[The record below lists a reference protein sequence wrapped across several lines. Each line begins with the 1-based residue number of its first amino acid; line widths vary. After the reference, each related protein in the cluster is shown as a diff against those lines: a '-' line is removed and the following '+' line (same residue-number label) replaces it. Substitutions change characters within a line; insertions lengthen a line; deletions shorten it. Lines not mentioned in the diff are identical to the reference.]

1 MSEPRFVHLRVH
13 SDYSMIDGLAK
24 TAPLVK
30 KAAALGMPAL
40 AITDF
45 TNLCGLVK
53 FYGAG
58 HGAGIKPIVG
68 ADFNVQCDLLGD
80 ELTHLTVL
88 AANNT
93 GYQNLTL
100 LISKAYQRGYGAAGP
115 IIDRDWLIELNEGLI
130 LLSGGRM
137 GDVGR
142 SLLRGNSALVDE
154 CVAFYEEHFPDR
166 YFLELIRTGRPDEES
181 YLHAAVELA
190 EARGL
195 PVVATNDV
203 RFIDSS
209 DFDAHE
215 IRVAIHDGFTL
226 DDPKRP
232 RNYSPQQY
240 MRSEEEMC
248 ELFADI
254 PEALANT
261 VEIAKRCNVTVRLGE
276 YFLPQFPTGD
286 MSLSLIH
293 ILRSY
298 YLDRGYARFNIDS
311 TQVSLTPDKKGIYVT
326 VNITEGDQYKLSGVE
341 VSGNL
346 AGHSAEIEQL
356 TKIEPGELYNG
367 TKVTKMEDDIKKL
380 LGRYG
385 YAYPR
390 VQSMPE
396 INDADKTVKLR
407 VNVDAGNR
415 FYVRKIRFEGND
427 TSKDAVLRREM
438 RQMEGAWLGS
448 DLVDQGKERLNRLGF
463 FETVDTDTQRVP
475 GSPDQVD
482 VVYKVKERNT
492 GSFNFGIGY
501 GTESGVSFQAGVQQD
516 NWLGTGYAVGINGT
530 KNDYQTYAELSV
542 TNPYFTVDGVSLGGR
557 LFYNDFQADDAD
569 LSDYTN
575 KSYGTD
581 VTLGFP
587 INEYNSL
594 RAGLGYVHNSLSNM
608 QPQVAMW
615 RYLYSMGEH
624 PSTSD
629 QDNSFKTDDFTFNYG
644 WTYNKLDR
652 GYFPTDGSRVNL
664 TGKVTI
670 PGSDNEYYKVTL
682 DTATYVPIDDD
693 HKWVVLGRTRWG
705 YGDGLGGK
713 EMPFYENFYAG
724 GSSTVRGFQSNT
736 IGPKAVYFPHQ
747 ASNYDPDY
755 DYECATQ
762 DGAKDLCKSDDAVG
776 GNAMA
781 VASLEFITPTP
792 FISDK
797 YANSVR
803 TSFFWDMGT
812 VWDTNWDSSQYSG
825 YPDYSDP
832 SNIRMSAGIALQW
845 MSPLGP
851 LVFSYAQ
858 PFKKYDGDKAEQFQF
873 NIGKTW

>member
-1 MSEPRFVHLRVH
+1 MAMKKLLIASLLFSSATVYGAEGFVVKDIHFEGLQRVAV
-13 SDYSMIDGLAK
+13 G
-24 TAPLVK
+24 
-30 KAAALGMPAL
+30 AALLSMPVRTGDTVNDEDISNTIRAL
-40 AITDF
+40 FATGNFEDVRVLRDGNTLLVQVKERPAIASITFSGNKSVKDDMLKQNLEASGVRVGESLDRTTLSDIEKGLEDF
-45 TNLCGLVK
+45 YYSVGKYSASVKAVVTPLPRNRVDLKLVFQEGVSAK
-53 FYGAG
+53 
-58 HGAGIKPIVG
+58 IQQINIVG
-68 ADFNVQCDLLGD
+68 NHAFST
-80 ELTHLTVL
+80 EE
-88 AANNT
+88 
-93 GYQNLTL
+93 
-100 LISKAYQRGYGAAGP
+100 LISHFQLRDEVPWWNVVGDRKYQKQKLAG
-115 IIDRDWLIELNEGLI
+115 D
-130 LLSGGRM
+130 
-137 GDVGR
+137 
-142 SLLRGNSALVDE
+142 
-154 CVAFYEEHFPDR
+154 
-166 YFLELIRTGRPDEES
+166 LET
-181 YLHAAVELA
+181 
-190 EARGL
+190 
-195 PVVATNDV
+195 
-203 RFIDSS
+203 
-209 DFDAHE
+209 
-215 IRVAIHDGFTL
+215 
-226 DDPKRP
+226 
-232 RNYSPQQY
+232 
-240 MRSEEEMC
+240 
-248 ELFADI
+248 
-254 PEALANT
+254 
-261 VEIAKRCNVTVRLGE
+261 
-276 YFLPQFPTGD
+276 
-286 MSLSLIH
+286 
-293 ILRSY
+293 LRSY

-311 TQVSLTPDKKGIYVT
+311 TQVSLTPDKKGIYIT
-326 VNITEGDQYKLSGVE
+326 VNITEGDQYKLSGVQ

-346 AGHSAEIEQL
+346 AGHSAEIENL

-390 VQSMPE
+390 VQSQPE

-427 TSKDAVLRREM
+427 TSKDSVLRREM

-516 NWLGTGYAVGINGT
+516 NWLGTGYSVGINGT
-530 KNDYQTYAELSV
+530 KNDYQTYSELSV

-557 LFYNDFQADDAD
+557 IFYNDFEADDAD

-587 INEYNSL
+587 INEYNTL
-594 RAGLGYVHNSLSNM
+594 RAGLGYVHNKLSNM
-608 QPQVAMW
+608 QPQIAMD
-615 RYLYSMGEH
+615 RYLESMGD
-624 PSTSD
+624 PDASD
-629 QDNSFKTDDFTFNYG
+629 FAADDFTFNYG

-670 PGSDNEYYKVTL
+670 PGSDNEYYKVSL
-682 DTATYVPIDDD
+682 DTATYVPIDND

-736 IGPKAVYFPHQ
+736 IGPKAVYKNGAHT
-747 ASNYDPDY
+747 SGDDND
-755 DYECATQ
+755 DYEDCTQ
-762 DGAKDLCKSDDAVG
+762 ESGCKSDDAVG

-792 FISDK
+792 FISEK

-812 VWDTNWDSSQYSG
+812 VWDTNWDPSSAPSDV
-825 YPDYSDP
+825 PDYSDP
-832 SNIRMSAGIALQW
+832 GNIRMSAGIALQW

>member
-1 MSEPRFVHLRVH
+1 MAMKKLLIASLLFSSATVYGAEGFVVKDIHFEGLQRVAV
-13 SDYSMIDGLAK
+13 G
-24 TAPLVK
+24 
-30 KAAALGMPAL
+30 AALLSMPVRTGDTVNDEDISNTIRAL
-40 AITDF
+40 FATGNFKDVRVLRDGNTLLVQVKERPTIASITFSGNKSVKDDMLKQNLEASGVRVGESLDRTTLSDIEKGLEDF
-45 TNLCGLVK
+45 YYSVGKYSASVKAVVTPLPRNRVDLKLVFQEGVSAK
-53 FYGAG
+53 
-58 HGAGIKPIVG
+58 IQQINIVG
-68 ADFNVQCDLLGD
+68 NHAFST
-80 ELTHLTVL
+80 EE
-88 AANNT
+88 
-93 GYQNLTL
+93 
-100 LISKAYQRGYGAAGP
+100 LISHFQLRDEVPWWNVVGDRKYQKQKLAG
-115 IIDRDWLIELNEGLI
+115 D
-130 LLSGGRM
+130 
-137 GDVGR
+137 
-142 SLLRGNSALVDE
+142 
-154 CVAFYEEHFPDR
+154 
-166 YFLELIRTGRPDEES
+166 LET
-181 YLHAAVELA
+181 
-190 EARGL
+190 
-195 PVVATNDV
+195 
-203 RFIDSS
+203 
-209 DFDAHE
+209 
-215 IRVAIHDGFTL
+215 
-226 DDPKRP
+226 
-232 RNYSPQQY
+232 
-240 MRSEEEMC
+240 
-248 ELFADI
+248 
-254 PEALANT
+254 
-261 VEIAKRCNVTVRLGE
+261 
-276 YFLPQFPTGD
+276 
-286 MSLSLIH
+286 
-293 ILRSY
+293 LRSY

-311 TQVSLTPDKKGIYVT
+311 TQVSLTPDKKGIYIT
-326 VNITEGDQYKLSGVE
+326 VNITEGDQYKLSGVQ

-346 AGHSAEIEQL
+346 AGHSAEIESL

-390 VQSMPE
+390 VQSQPE

-427 TSKDAVLRREM
+427 TSKDSVLRREM

-448 DLVDQGKERLNRLGF
+448 DLVDQGKERLNRLGY

-475 GSPDQVD
+475 GRPDQVD

-516 NWLGTGYAVGINGT
+516 NWLGTGYSVGINGT
-530 KNDYQTYAELSV
+530 KNDYQTYSELSV

-557 LFYNDFQADDAD
+557 IFYNDFEADDAD

-587 INEYNSL
+587 INEYNTL
-594 RAGLGYVHNSLSNM
+594 RAGLGYVHNKLSNM
-608 QPQVAMW
+608 QPQIAMD
-615 RYLYSMGEH
+615 RYLESMGD
-624 PSTSD
+624 PDASD
-629 QDNSFKTDDFTFNYG
+629 FAADDFTFNYG

-670 PGSDNEYYKVTL
+670 PGSDNEYYKVSL
-682 DTATYVPIDDD
+682 DTATYVPIDND

-736 IGPKAVYFPHQ
+736 IGPKAVYKNGAHT
-747 ASNYDPDY
+747 SWDDND
-755 DYECATQ
+755 DYEDCTQ
-762 DGAKDLCKSDDAVG
+762 ESGCKSDDAVG

-792 FISDK
+792 FISEK

-812 VWDTNWDSSQYSG
+812 VWDTNWDPSSAPSDV
-825 YPDYSDP
+825 PDYSDP
-832 SNIRMSAGIALQW
+832 GNIRMSAGIALQW

>member
-1 MSEPRFVHLRVH
+1 MAMKKLLIASLLFSSATVYGAEGFVVKDIHFEGLQRVAV
-13 SDYSMIDGLAK
+13 G
-24 TAPLVK
+24 
-30 KAAALGMPAL
+30 AALLSMPVRTGDTVNDEDISNTIRAL
-40 AITDF
+40 FATGNFEDVRVLRDGNTLLVQVKERPTIASITFSGNKSVKDDMLKQNLEASGVRVGESLDRTTLSDIEKGLEDF
-45 TNLCGLVK
+45 YYSVGKYSASVKAVVTPLPRNRVDLKLVFQEGVSAK
-53 FYGAG
+53 
-58 HGAGIKPIVG
+58 IQQINIVG
-68 ADFNVQCDLLGD
+68 NHAFST
-80 ELTHLTVL
+80 EE
-88 AANNT
+88 
-93 GYQNLTL
+93 
-100 LISKAYQRGYGAAGP
+100 LISHFQLRDEVPWWNVVGDRKYQKQKLAG
-115 IIDRDWLIELNEGLI
+115 D
-130 LLSGGRM
+130 
-137 GDVGR
+137 
-142 SLLRGNSALVDE
+142 
-154 CVAFYEEHFPDR
+154 
-166 YFLELIRTGRPDEES
+166 LET
-181 YLHAAVELA
+181 
-190 EARGL
+190 
-195 PVVATNDV
+195 
-203 RFIDSS
+203 
-209 DFDAHE
+209 
-215 IRVAIHDGFTL
+215 
-226 DDPKRP
+226 
-232 RNYSPQQY
+232 
-240 MRSEEEMC
+240 
-248 ELFADI
+248 
-254 PEALANT
+254 
-261 VEIAKRCNVTVRLGE
+261 
-276 YFLPQFPTGD
+276 
-286 MSLSLIH
+286 
-293 ILRSY
+293 LRSY

-311 TQVSLTPDKKGIYVT
+311 TQVSLTPDKKGIYIT
-326 VNITEGDQYKLSGVE
+326 VNITEGDQYKLSGVQ

-346 AGHSAEIEQL
+346 AGHSAEIEKL

-390 VQSMPE
+390 VQSQPE

-427 TSKDAVLRREM
+427 TSKDSVLRREM

-516 NWLGTGYAVGINGT
+516 NWLGTGYSVGINGT
-530 KNDYQTYAELSV
+530 KNDYQTYSELSV

-557 LFYNDFQADDAD
+557 IFYNDFQADDAD

-587 INEYNSL
+587 INEYNTL
-594 RAGLGYVHNSLSNM
+594 RAGLGYVHNKLSNM
-608 QPQVAMW
+608 QPQIAMD
-615 RYLYSMGEH
+615 RYLESMGQ
-624 PSTSD
+624 SADTS
-629 QDNSFKTDDFTFNYG
+629 SFAADDFTFNYG

-670 PGSDNEYYKVTL
+670 PGSDNEYYKVSL
-682 DTATYVPIDDD
+682 DTATYVPIDND

-736 IGPKAVYFPHQ
+736 IGPKAVYKNGAHT
-747 ASNYDPDY
+747 SGDDND
-755 DYECATQ
+755 DYEDCTQ
-762 DGAKDLCKSDDAVG
+762 ESGCKSDDAVG

-812 VWDTNWDSSQYSG
+812 VWDKNWDPSSAPSDV
-825 YPDYSDP
+825 PDYSDP
-832 SNIRMSAGIALQW
+832 GNIRMSAGIALQW

>member
-1 MSEPRFVHLRVH
+1 MAMKKLLIASLLFSSATVYGAEGFVVKDIHFEGLQRVAV
-13 SDYSMIDGLAK
+13 G
-24 TAPLVK
+24 
-30 KAAALGMPAL
+30 AALLSMPVRTGDTVNDEDISNTIRAL
-40 AITDF
+40 FATGNFEDVRVLRDGNTLLVQVKERPTIASITFSGNKSVKDDMLKQNLEASGVRVGESLDRTTLSDIEKGLEDF
-45 TNLCGLVK
+45 YYSVGKYSASVKAVVTPLPRNRVDLKLVFQEGVSAK
-53 FYGAG
+53 
-58 HGAGIKPIVG
+58 IQQINIVG
-68 ADFNVQCDLLGD
+68 NHAFST
-80 ELTHLTVL
+80 EE
-88 AANNT
+88 
-93 GYQNLTL
+93 
-100 LISKAYQRGYGAAGP
+100 LISHFQLRDEVPWWNVVGDRKYQKQKLAG
-115 IIDRDWLIELNEGLI
+115 D
-130 LLSGGRM
+130 
-137 GDVGR
+137 
-142 SLLRGNSALVDE
+142 
-154 CVAFYEEHFPDR
+154 
-166 YFLELIRTGRPDEES
+166 LET
-181 YLHAAVELA
+181 
-190 EARGL
+190 
-195 PVVATNDV
+195 
-203 RFIDSS
+203 
-209 DFDAHE
+209 
-215 IRVAIHDGFTL
+215 
-226 DDPKRP
+226 
-232 RNYSPQQY
+232 
-240 MRSEEEMC
+240 
-248 ELFADI
+248 
-254 PEALANT
+254 
-261 VEIAKRCNVTVRLGE
+261 
-276 YFLPQFPTGD
+276 
-286 MSLSLIH
+286 
-293 ILRSY
+293 LRSY

-311 TQVSLTPDKKGIYVT
+311 TQVSLTPDKKGIYIT
-326 VNITEGDQYKLSGVE
+326 VNITEGDQYKLSGGQ

-346 AGHSAEIEQL
+346 AGHSAEIENL

-390 VQSMPE
+390 VQSQPE

-427 TSKDAVLRREM
+427 TSKDSVLRREM

-475 GSPDQVD
+475 GSLDQVD

-516 NWLGTGYAVGINGT
+516 NWLGTGYSVGINGT
-530 KNDYQTYAELSV
+530 KNDYQTYSELSV

-557 LFYNDFQADDAD
+557 IFYNDFEADDAD

-587 INEYNSL
+587 INEYNTL
-594 RAGLGYVHNSLSNM
+594 RAGLGYVHNKLSNM
-608 QPQVAMW
+608 QPQIAMD
-615 RYLYSMGEH
+615 RYLESMGD
-624 PSTSD
+624 PDASD
-629 QDNSFKTDDFTFNYG
+629 FAADDFTFNYG

-670 PGSDNEYYKVTL
+670 PGSDNEYYKVSL
-682 DTATYVPIDDD
+682 DTATYVPIDND

-736 IGPKAVYFPHQ
+736 IGPKAVYKNGAHT
-747 ASNYDPDY
+747 SWDDND
-755 DYECATQ
+755 DYEDCTQ
-762 DGAKDLCKSDDAVG
+762 ESGCKSDDAVG

-792 FISDK
+792 FISEK

-812 VWDTNWDSSQYSG
+812 VWDTNWDPSSAPSDV
-825 YPDYSDP
+825 PDYSDP
-832 SNIRMSAGIALQW
+832 GNIRMSAGIALQW

>member
-1 MSEPRFVHLRVH
+1 MAMKKLLIASLLFSSATVYGAEGFVVKDIHFEGLQRVAV
-13 SDYSMIDGLAK
+13 G
-24 TAPLVK
+24 
-30 KAAALGMPAL
+30 AALLSMPVRTGDTVNDEDISNTIRAL
-40 AITDF
+40 FATGNFEDVRVLRDGNTLLVQVKERPTIASITFSGNKSVKDDMLKQNLEASGVRVGESLDRTTLSDIEKGLEDF
-45 TNLCGLVK
+45 YYSVGKYSASVKAVVTPLPRNRVDLKLVFQEGVSAK
-53 FYGAG
+53 
-58 HGAGIKPIVG
+58 IQQINIVG
-68 ADFNVQCDLLGD
+68 NHAFST
-80 ELTHLTVL
+80 EE
-88 AANNT
+88 
-93 GYQNLTL
+93 
-100 LISKAYQRGYGAAGP
+100 LISHFQLRDEVPWWNVVGDRKYQKQKLAG
-115 IIDRDWLIELNEGLI
+115 D
-130 LLSGGRM
+130 
-137 GDVGR
+137 
-142 SLLRGNSALVDE
+142 
-154 CVAFYEEHFPDR
+154 
-166 YFLELIRTGRPDEES
+166 LET
-181 YLHAAVELA
+181 
-190 EARGL
+190 
-195 PVVATNDV
+195 
-203 RFIDSS
+203 
-209 DFDAHE
+209 
-215 IRVAIHDGFTL
+215 
-226 DDPKRP
+226 
-232 RNYSPQQY
+232 
-240 MRSEEEMC
+240 
-248 ELFADI
+248 
-254 PEALANT
+254 
-261 VEIAKRCNVTVRLGE
+261 
-276 YFLPQFPTGD
+276 
-286 MSLSLIH
+286 
-293 ILRSY
+293 LRSY

-311 TQVSLTPDKKGIYVT
+311 TQVSLTPDKKGIYIT
-326 VNITEGDQYKLSGVE
+326 VNITEGDQYKLSGVQ

-346 AGHSAEIEQL
+346 AGHSAEIEKL

-390 VQSMPE
+390 VQSQPE

-427 TSKDAVLRREM
+427 TSKDSVLRREM

-516 NWLGTGYAVGINGT
+516 NWLGTGYSVGINGT
-530 KNDYQTYAELSV
+530 KNDYQTYSELSV
-542 TNPYFTVDGVSLGGR
+542 TNPYFTVDGVSLDGR
-557 LFYNDFQADDAD
+557 IFYNDFQADDAD

-587 INEYNSL
+587 INEYNTL
-594 RAGLGYVHNSLSNM
+594 RAGLGYVHNKLSNM
-608 QPQVAMW
+608 QPQIAMD
-615 RYLYSMGEH
+615 RYLESMGQ
-624 PSTSD
+624 SADTS
-629 QDNSFKTDDFTFNYG
+629 SFAADDFTFNYG

-670 PGSDNEYYKVTL
+670 PGSDNEYYKVSL
-682 DTATYVPIDDD
+682 DTATYVPIDND

-736 IGPKAVYFPHQ
+736 IGPKAVYKNGAHT
-747 ASNYDPDY
+747 SGDDND
-755 DYECATQ
+755 DYEDCTQ
-762 DGAKDLCKSDDAVG
+762 ESGCKSDDAVG

-812 VWDTNWDSSQYSG
+812 VWDTNWDPSSAPSDV
-825 YPDYSDP
+825 PDYSDP
-832 SNIRMSAGIALQW
+832 GNIRMSAGIALQW

>member
-1 MSEPRFVHLRVH
+1 MAMKKLLIASLLFSSATVYGAEGFVVKDIHFEGLQRVAV
-13 SDYSMIDGLAK
+13 G
-24 TAPLVK
+24 
-30 KAAALGMPAL
+30 AALLSMPVRTGDTVNDEDISNTIRAL
-40 AITDF
+40 FATGNFEDVRVLRDGDTLLVQVKERPTIASITFSGNKSVKDDMLKQNLEASGVRVGESLDRTTLADIEKGLEDF
-45 TNLCGLVK
+45 YYSVGKYSASVKAVVTPLPRNRVDLKLVFQEGVSAK
-53 FYGAG
+53 
-58 HGAGIKPIVG
+58 IQQINIVG
-68 ADFNVQCDLLGD
+68 NHAFTTD
-80 ELTHLTVL
+80 ELISHFQLRDEVPWWNVVGDRKYQKQKL
-88 AANNT
+88 A
-93 GYQNLTL
+93 
-100 LISKAYQRGYGAAGP
+100 
-115 IIDRDWLIELNEGLI
+115 
-130 LLSGGRM
+130 
-137 GDVGR
+137 GD
-142 SLLRGNSALVDE
+142 
-154 CVAFYEEHFPDR
+154 
-166 YFLELIRTGRPDEES
+166 LET
-181 YLHAAVELA
+181 
-190 EARGL
+190 
-195 PVVATNDV
+195 
-203 RFIDSS
+203 
-209 DFDAHE
+209 
-215 IRVAIHDGFTL
+215 
-226 DDPKRP
+226 
-232 RNYSPQQY
+232 
-240 MRSEEEMC
+240 
-248 ELFADI
+248 
-254 PEALANT
+254 
-261 VEIAKRCNVTVRLGE
+261 
-276 YFLPQFPTGD
+276 
-286 MSLSLIH
+286 
-293 ILRSY
+293 LRSY

-311 TQVSLTPDKKGIYVT
+311 TQVSLTPDKKGIYIT
-326 VNITEGDQYKLSGVE
+326 VNITEGEQYKLSGVQ

-346 AGHSAEIEQL
+346 AGHSAEIETL

-390 VQSMPE
+390 VQSQPE

-427 TSKDAVLRREM
+427 TSKDSVLRREM

-448 DLVDQGKERLNRLGF
+448 DLVDQGKERLNRLGY

-492 GSFNFGIGY
+492 GSFNFGVGY

-516 NWLGTGYAVGINGT
+516 NWLGTGYSVGISGT
-530 KNDYQTYAELSV
+530 KNDYQTYTELSV

-557 LFYNDFQADDAD
+557 VFYNDFEADDAD

-587 INEYNSL
+587 INEYNTL
-594 RAGLGYVHNSLSNM
+594 RAGLGYVHNKLSNM
-608 QPQVAMW
+608 QPQIAME
-615 RYLYSMGEH
+615 RYLDSMGQY
-624 PSTSD
+624 D
-629 QDNSFKTDDFTFNYG
+629 ANSFTADDFTFNYG

-652 GYFPTDGSRVNL
+652 GYFPTEGTRVNL
-664 TGKVTI
+664 NGKVTV
-670 PGSDNEYYKVTL
+670 PGSDNEYYKATL

-693 HKWVVLGRTRWG
+693 HKWVVLGRTKLG
-705 YGDGLGGK
+705 YGDGIGSK

-736 IGPKAVYFPHQ
+736 IGPKAVYKNG
-747 ASNYDPDY
+747 AYSGDRYNNNNYE
-755 DYECATQ
+755 ECT
-762 DGAKDLCKSDDAVG
+762 GAALCKSDDAVG

-812 VWDTNWDSSQYSG
+812 VWDTNWQNTADTRAIG
-825 YPDYSDP
+825 VPDYSDP
-832 SNIRMSAGIALQW
+832 NNIRMSAGIALQW

>member
-1 MSEPRFVHLRVH
+1 MKDIHFEGLQRVAV
-13 SDYSMIDGLAK
+13 G
-24 TAPLVK
+24 
-30 KAAALGMPAL
+30 AALLSMPVRTGDTVNDEDISNTIRAL
-40 AITDF
+40 FATGNFEDVRVLRDGDTLLVQVKERPTIASITFSGNKSVKDDMLKQNLEASGVRVGESLDRTTIADIEKGLEDF
-45 TNLCGLVK
+45 YYSVGKYSASVKAVVTPLPRNRVDLKLV
-53 FYGAG
+53 FQEGVSAE
-58 HGAGIKPIVG
+58 IQQINIVG
-68 ADFNVQCDLLGD
+68 NHAFPTD
-80 ELTHLTVL
+80 ELISHFQLRDEVPWWNVVGDRKYQKQKL
-88 AANNT
+88 A
-93 GYQNLTL
+93 
-100 LISKAYQRGYGAAGP
+100 
-115 IIDRDWLIELNEGLI
+115 
-130 LLSGGRM
+130 
-137 GDVGR
+137 GD
-142 SLLRGNSALVDE
+142 
-154 CVAFYEEHFPDR
+154 
-166 YFLELIRTGRPDEES
+166 LET
-181 YLHAAVELA
+181 
-190 EARGL
+190 
-195 PVVATNDV
+195 
-203 RFIDSS
+203 
-209 DFDAHE
+209 
-215 IRVAIHDGFTL
+215 
-226 DDPKRP
+226 
-232 RNYSPQQY
+232 
-240 MRSEEEMC
+240 
-248 ELFADI
+248 
-254 PEALANT
+254 
-261 VEIAKRCNVTVRLGE
+261 
-276 YFLPQFPTGD
+276 
-286 MSLSLIH
+286 
-293 ILRSY
+293 LRSY

-608 QPQVAMW
+608 QPQVAMD
-615 RYLYSMGEH
+615 RYLESMGEYGK
-624 PSTSD
+624 D
-629 QDNSFKTDDFTFNYG
+629 SFSADDFTFNYG

-670 PGSDNEYYKVTL
+670 PGSDNEYYKVSL

-705 YGDGLGGK
+705 YGDGIGSK

-736 IGPKAVYFPHQ
+736 IGPKAVYGYGAH
-747 ASNYDPDY
+747 NNPDDNNS
-755 DYECATQ
+755 DYEACTDAN
-762 DGAKDLCKSDDAVG
+762 GCKSDDAVG

-812 VWDTNWDSSQYSG
+812 VWDTNWQDTESMRAAG
-825 YPDYSDP
+825 VPDYSDP
-832 SNIRMSAGIALQW
+832 GNIRMSAGIALQW

>member
-1 MSEPRFVHLRVH
+1 MAMKKLLIASLLFSSATVYGAEGVVVKDIHFEGLQRVAV
-13 SDYSMIDGLAK
+13 G
-24 TAPLVK
+24 
-30 KAAALGMPAL
+30 AALLSMPVRTGDTVNDEDISNTIRAL
-40 AITDF
+40 FATGNFEDVRVLRDGDTLLVQVKERPTIASITFSGNKSVKDDMLKQNLEASGVRVGESLDRTTLADIEKGLEDF
-45 TNLCGLVK
+45 YYSVGKYSASVKAVVTPLPRNRVDLKLVFQEGVSAK
-53 FYGAG
+53 
-58 HGAGIKPIVG
+58 IQQINIVG
-68 ADFNVQCDLLGD
+68 NHAFSTD
-80 ELTHLTVL
+80 ELISHFQLRDEVPWWNVVGDRKYQKQKL
-88 AANNT
+88 A
-93 GYQNLTL
+93 
-100 LISKAYQRGYGAAGP
+100 
-115 IIDRDWLIELNEGLI
+115 
-130 LLSGGRM
+130 
-137 GDVGR
+137 GD
-142 SLLRGNSALVDE
+142 
-154 CVAFYEEHFPDR
+154 
-166 YFLELIRTGRPDEES
+166 LET
-181 YLHAAVELA
+181 
-190 EARGL
+190 
-195 PVVATNDV
+195 
-203 RFIDSS
+203 
-209 DFDAHE
+209 
-215 IRVAIHDGFTL
+215 
-226 DDPKRP
+226 
-232 RNYSPQQY
+232 
-240 MRSEEEMC
+240 
-248 ELFADI
+248 
-254 PEALANT
+254 
-261 VEIAKRCNVTVRLGE
+261 
-276 YFLPQFPTGD
+276 
-286 MSLSLIH
+286 
-293 ILRSY
+293 LRSY

-311 TQVSLTPDKKGIYVT
+311 TQVSLTPDKKGIYIT

-346 AGHSAEIEQL
+346 AGHSAEIESL

-390 VQSMPE
+390 VQSQPE

-427 TSKDAVLRREM
+427 TSKDSVLRREM

-448 DLVDQGKERLNRLGF
+448 DLVDQGKERLNRLGY

-475 GSPDQVD
+475 GRPDQVD

-492 GSFNFGIGY
+492 GSFNFGVGY

-516 NWLGTGYAVGINGT
+516 NWLGTGYSVGINGT
-530 KNDYQTYAELSV
+530 KNDYQTYTELSV

-557 LFYNDFQADDAD
+557 VFYNDFEADDAD

-587 INEYNSL
+587 VNEYNTL
-594 RAGLGYVHNSLSNM
+594 RAGLGYVHNKLSNM
-608 QPQVAMW
+608 QPQVAMD
-615 RYLYSMGEH
+615 RYLESMGE
-624 PSTSD
+624 TNT
-629 QDNSFKTDDFTFNYG
+629 NSFAADDFTFNYG

-652 GYFPTDGSRVNL
+652 GYFPTDGTRVNL
-664 TGKVTI
+664 NGKVTI
-670 PGSDNEYYKVTL
+670 PGSDNEYYKL
-682 DTATYVPIDDD
+682 SMDTATYVPIDDD
-693 HKWVVLGRTRWG
+693 HKWVVLGRTKVG
-705 YGDGLGGK
+705 YGDGIGSK

-736 IGPKAVYFPHQ
+736 IGPKAVYKSG
-747 ASNYDPDY
+747 AYAGDPE
-755 DYECATQ
+755 DYEECTN
-762 DGAKDLCKSDDAVG
+762 KDNKDCKSDDAVG

-812 VWDTNWDSSQYSG
+812 VWDTNWQDSAETRAVG
-825 YPDYSDP
+825 VPDYSDP

>member
-1 MSEPRFVHLRVH
+1 MAMKKLLIASPVRTGDTVNDEDISNTIRALFATGNFEDVRVLRDGDTLLVQVKERPTIASITFSGNKSVKDDMLKQNLEASGVRVGESLDRTTLADIEKGLEDFYYSVGKYSASVKAVVTPLPRNRVDLKLVFQEGV
-13 SDYSMIDGLAK
+13 SAK
-24 TAPLVK
+24 
-30 KAAALGMPAL
+30 
-40 AITDF
+40 IQQI
-45 TNLCGLVK
+45 N
-53 FYGAG
+53 
-58 HGAGIKPIVG
+58 IVG
-68 ADFNVQCDLLGD
+68 NHAFTTD
-80 ELTHLTVL
+80 ELISHFQLRDEVPWWNVVGDRKYQKQKL
-88 AANNT
+88 A
-93 GYQNLTL
+93 
-100 LISKAYQRGYGAAGP
+100 
-115 IIDRDWLIELNEGLI
+115 
-130 LLSGGRM
+130 
-137 GDVGR
+137 GD
-142 SLLRGNSALVDE
+142 
-154 CVAFYEEHFPDR
+154 
-166 YFLELIRTGRPDEES
+166 LET
-181 YLHAAVELA
+181 
-190 EARGL
+190 
-195 PVVATNDV
+195 
-203 RFIDSS
+203 
-209 DFDAHE
+209 
-215 IRVAIHDGFTL
+215 
-226 DDPKRP
+226 
-232 RNYSPQQY
+232 
-240 MRSEEEMC
+240 
-248 ELFADI
+248 
-254 PEALANT
+254 
-261 VEIAKRCNVTVRLGE
+261 
-276 YFLPQFPTGD
+276 
-286 MSLSLIH
+286 
-293 ILRSY
+293 LRSY

-311 TQVSLTPDKKGIYVT
+311 TQVSLTPDKKGIYIT
-326 VNITEGDQYKLSGVE
+326 VNITEGDQYKLSGVQ

-346 AGHSAEIEQL
+346 AGHSAEIETL

-390 VQSMPE
+390 VQSQPE

-427 TSKDAVLRREM
+427 TSKDSVLRREM

-448 DLVDQGKERLNRLGF
+448 DLVDQGKERLNRLGY

-492 GSFNFGIGY
+492 GSFNFGVGY

-516 NWLGTGYAVGINGT
+516 NWLGTGYSVGISGT
-530 KNDYQTYAELSV
+530 KNDYQTYTELSV

-557 LFYNDFQADDAD
+557 VFYNDFQADDAD

-587 INEYNSL
+587 VNEYNTL
-594 RAGLGYVHNSLSNM
+594 RAGLGYVHNKLSNM
-608 QPQVAMW
+608 QPQIAMD
-615 RYLYSMGEH
+615 RYLESMGEDN
-624 PSTSD
+624 T
-629 QDNSFKTDDFTFNYG
+629 NSFAADDFTFNYG

-652 GYFPTDGSRVNL
+652 GYFPTEGTRVNL
-664 TGKVTI
+664 NGKVTI
-670 PGSDNEYYKVTL
+670 PGSDNEYYKATL

-693 HKWVVLGRTRWG
+693 HKWVVLGRTKLG
-705 YGDGLGGK
+705 YGDGIGSK

-736 IGPKAVYFPHQ
+736 IGPKAVYLPG
-747 ASNYDPDY
+747 AKSDSNSSNYE
-755 DYECATQ
+755 ECSRTDNKPCQ
-762 DGAKDLCKSDDAVG
+762 SDDAVG

-812 VWDTNWDSSQYSG
+812 VWDTNWQNTADTRAVG
-825 YPDYSDP
+825 VPDYSDP
-832 SNIRMSAGIALQW
+832 NNIRMSAGIALQW

>member
-1 MSEPRFVHLRVH
+1 MAMKKLLIASLLFSSATVYGAEGFVVKDIHFEGLQRVAV
-13 SDYSMIDGLAK
+13 G
-24 TAPLVK
+24 
-30 KAAALGMPAL
+30 AALLSMPVRTGDTVNDEDISNTIRAL
-40 AITDF
+40 FATGNFEDVRVLRDGDTLLVQVKERPTIASITFSGNKSVKDDMLKQNLEASGVRVGESLDRTTLADIEKGLEDF
-45 TNLCGLVK
+45 YYSVGKYSASVKAVVTPLPRNRVDLKLVFQEGVSAK
-53 FYGAG
+53 
-58 HGAGIKPIVG
+58 IQQINIVG
-68 ADFNVQCDLLGD
+68 NHAFSTD
-80 ELTHLTVL
+80 ELISHFQLRDEVPWWNVVGDRKYQKQKL
-88 AANNT
+88 A
-93 GYQNLTL
+93 
-100 LISKAYQRGYGAAGP
+100 
-115 IIDRDWLIELNEGLI
+115 
-130 LLSGGRM
+130 
-137 GDVGR
+137 GD
-142 SLLRGNSALVDE
+142 
-154 CVAFYEEHFPDR
+154 
-166 YFLELIRTGRPDEES
+166 LET
-181 YLHAAVELA
+181 
-190 EARGL
+190 
-195 PVVATNDV
+195 
-203 RFIDSS
+203 
-209 DFDAHE
+209 
-215 IRVAIHDGFTL
+215 
-226 DDPKRP
+226 
-232 RNYSPQQY
+232 
-240 MRSEEEMC
+240 
-248 ELFADI
+248 
-254 PEALANT
+254 
-261 VEIAKRCNVTVRLGE
+261 
-276 YFLPQFPTGD
+276 
-286 MSLSLIH
+286 
-293 ILRSY
+293 LRSY

-311 TQVSLTPDKKGIYVT
+311 TQVSLTPDKKGIYIT
-326 VNITEGDQYKLSGVE
+326 VNITEGEQYKLSGVQ

-346 AGHSAEIEQL
+346 AGHSAEIETL

-390 VQSMPE
+390 VQSQPE

-427 TSKDAVLRREM
+427 TSKDSVLRREM

-448 DLVDQGKERLNRLGF
+448 DLVDQGKERLNRLGY

-475 GSPDQVD
+475 GRPDQVD

-492 GSFNFGIGY
+492 GSFNFGVGY

-516 NWLGTGYAVGINGT
+516 NWLGTGYSVGINGT
-530 KNDYQTYAELSV
+530 KNDYQTYTELSV
-542 TNPYFTVDGVSLGGR
+542 TNPYFTVDGVSLGGSV
-557 LFYNDFQADDAD
+557 FYNDFEADDAD

-587 INEYNSL
+587 VNEYNTL
-594 RAGLGYVHNSLSNM
+594 RAGLGYVHNKLSNM
-608 QPQVAMW
+608 QPQVAMD
-615 RYLYSMGEH
+615 RYLESMGE
-624 PSTSD
+624 TNT
-629 QDNSFKTDDFTFNYG
+629 NSFAADDFTFNYG

-652 GYFPTDGSRVNL
+652 GYFPTEGTRVNL
-664 TGKVTI
+664 NGKVTI
-670 PGSDNEYYKVTL
+670 PGSDNEYYKATL

-693 HKWVVLGRTRWG
+693 HKWVVLGRTKVG
-705 YGDGLGGK
+705 YGDGIGSK
-713 EMPFYENFYAG
+713 ELPFYENFYAG

-736 IGPKAVYFPHQ
+736 IGPKAVYKPG
-747 ASNYDPDY
+747 AYAGDTDS
-755 DYECATQ
+755 YEECTNK
-762 DGAKDLCKSDDAVG
+762 DGSYCKSDDAVG

-812 VWDTNWDSSQYSG
+812 VWDTNWQDSDQTRAIG
-825 YPDYSDP
+825 VPDYGDP

>member
-1 MSEPRFVHLRVH
+1 MAMKKLLIASLLFSSATVYGAEGFVVKDIHFEGLQRVAV
-13 SDYSMIDGLAK
+13 G
-24 TAPLVK
+24 
-30 KAAALGMPAL
+30 AALLSMPVRTGDTVNDEDISNTIRAL
-40 AITDF
+40 FATGNFEDVRVLRDGDTLLVQVKERPTIASITFSGNKSVKDDMLKQNLEASGVRVGESLDRTTLSDIEKGLEDF
-45 TNLCGLVK
+45 YYSVGKYSASVKAVVTPLPRNRVDLKLVFQEGVSAK
-53 FYGAG
+53 
-58 HGAGIKPIVG
+58 IQQINIVG
-68 ADFNVQCDLLGD
+68 NHAFST
-80 ELTHLTVL
+80 EE
-88 AANNT
+88 
-93 GYQNLTL
+93 
-100 LISKAYQRGYGAAGP
+100 LISHFQLRDEVPWWNVVGDRKYQKQKLAG
-115 IIDRDWLIELNEGLI
+115 D
-130 LLSGGRM
+130 
-137 GDVGR
+137 
-142 SLLRGNSALVDE
+142 
-154 CVAFYEEHFPDR
+154 
-166 YFLELIRTGRPDEES
+166 LET
-181 YLHAAVELA
+181 
-190 EARGL
+190 
-195 PVVATNDV
+195 
-203 RFIDSS
+203 
-209 DFDAHE
+209 
-215 IRVAIHDGFTL
+215 
-226 DDPKRP
+226 
-232 RNYSPQQY
+232 
-240 MRSEEEMC
+240 
-248 ELFADI
+248 
-254 PEALANT
+254 
-261 VEIAKRCNVTVRLGE
+261 
-276 YFLPQFPTGD
+276 
-286 MSLSLIH
+286 
-293 ILRSY
+293 LRSY

-311 TQVSLTPDKKGIYVT
+311 TQVSLTPDKKGIYIT
-326 VNITEGDQYKLSGVE
+326 VNITEGDQYKLSGVQ

-346 AGHSAEIEQL
+346 AGHSADIENL

-390 VQSMPE
+390 VQSQPE

-427 TSKDAVLRREM
+427 TSKDSVLRREM

-516 NWLGTGYAVGINGT
+516 NWLGTGYSVGINGT
-530 KNDYQTYAELSV
+530 KNDYQTYSELSV

-557 LFYNDFQADDAD
+557 IFYNDFQADDAD

-594 RAGLGYVHNSLSNM
+594 RAGLGYVHNKLSNM
-608 QPQVAMW
+608 QPQVAMD
-615 RYLYSMGEH
+615 RYLESMGEYGK
-624 PSTSD
+624 D
-629 QDNSFKTDDFTFNYG
+629 SFAADDFTFNYG

-652 GYFPTDGSRVNL
+652 GYFPTDGTRVNL

-670 PGSDNEYYKVTL
+670 PGSDNEYYKLSL

-705 YGDGLGGK
+705 YGDGIGGK

-736 IGPKAVYFPHQ
+736 IGPKAVYKKGAHT
-747 ASNYDPDY
+747 SSDEYD
-755 DYECATQ
+755 DYEECTESNGCQ
-762 DGAKDLCKSDDAVG
+762 SDDAVG

-792 FISDK
+792 FISEK

-812 VWDTNWDSSQYSG
+812 VWDTNWQASRYPD

>member
-1 MSEPRFVHLRVH
+1 MAMKKLLIASLLFSSATVYGAEGFVVKDIHFEGLQRVAV
-13 SDYSMIDGLAK
+13 G
-24 TAPLVK
+24 
-30 KAAALGMPAL
+30 AALLSMPVRTGDTVNDEDISNTIRAL
-40 AITDF
+40 FATGNFEDVRVLRDGNTLLVQVKERPTIASITFSGNKSVKDDMLKQNLEASGVRVGESLDRTTLSDIEKGLEDF
-45 TNLCGLVK
+45 YYSVGKYSASVKAVVTPLPRNRVDLKLVFQEGVSAK
-53 FYGAG
+53 
-58 HGAGIKPIVG
+58 IQQINIVG
-68 ADFNVQCDLLGD
+68 NHAFST
-80 ELTHLTVL
+80 EE
-88 AANNT
+88 
-93 GYQNLTL
+93 
-100 LISKAYQRGYGAAGP
+100 LISHFQLRDEVPWWNVVGDRKYQKQK
-115 IIDRDWLIELNEGLI
+115 
-130 LLSGGRM
+130 LSG
-137 GDVGR
+137 D
-142 SLLRGNSALVDE
+142 
-154 CVAFYEEHFPDR
+154 
-166 YFLELIRTGRPDEES
+166 LET
-181 YLHAAVELA
+181 
-190 EARGL
+190 
-195 PVVATNDV
+195 
-203 RFIDSS
+203 
-209 DFDAHE
+209 
-215 IRVAIHDGFTL
+215 
-226 DDPKRP
+226 
-232 RNYSPQQY
+232 
-240 MRSEEEMC
+240 
-248 ELFADI
+248 
-254 PEALANT
+254 
-261 VEIAKRCNVTVRLGE
+261 
-276 YFLPQFPTGD
+276 
-286 MSLSLIH
+286 
-293 ILRSY
+293 LRSY

-311 TQVSLTPDKKGIYVT
+311 TQVSLTPDKKGIYIT
-326 VNITEGDQYKLSGVE
+326 VNITEGDQYKLSGVQ

-346 AGHSAEIEQL
+346 AGHSAEIENL

-390 VQSMPE
+390 VQSQPE

-427 TSKDAVLRREM
+427 TSKDSVLRREM

-516 NWLGTGYAVGINGT
+516 NWLGTGYSVGINGT
-530 KNDYQTYAELSV
+530 KNDYQTYSELSV

-557 LFYNDFQADDAD
+557 IFYNDFQADDAD

-587 INEYNSL
+587 INEYNTL
-594 RAGLGYVHNSLSNM
+594 RAGLGYVHNKLSNM
-608 QPQVAMW
+608 QPQIAMD
-615 RYLYSMGEH
+615 RYLESMGQ
-624 PSTSD
+624 SADTS
-629 QDNSFKTDDFTFNYG
+629 SFAADDFTFNYG

-670 PGSDNEYYKVTL
+670 PGSDNEYYKVSL
-682 DTATYVPIDDD
+682 DTATYVPIDND

-736 IGPKAVYFPHQ
+736 IGPKAVYKNGAHT
-747 ASNYDPDY
+747 SWDDND
-755 DYECATQ
+755 DYEDCTQ
-762 DGAKDLCKSDDAVG
+762 ESGCKSDDAVG

-792 FISDK
+792 FISEK

-812 VWDTNWDSSQYSG
+812 VWDTNWDPSSAPSDV
-825 YPDYSDP
+825 PDYSDP
-832 SNIRMSAGIALQW
+832 GNIRMSAGIALQW

>member
-1 MSEPRFVHLRVH
+1 MAMKKLLIASLLFSSATVYGAEGFVVKDIHFEGLQRVAV
-13 SDYSMIDGLAK
+13 G
-24 TAPLVK
+24 
-30 KAAALGMPAL
+30 AALLSMPVRTGDTVNDEDISNTIRAL
-40 AITDF
+40 FATGNFEDVRVLRDGNTLLVQVKERPTIASITFSGNKSVKDDMLKQNLEASGVRVGESLDRTTLSDIEKGLEDF
-45 TNLCGLVK
+45 YYSVGKYSASVKAVVTPLPRNRVDLKLVFQEGVSAK
-53 FYGAG
+53 
-58 HGAGIKPIVG
+58 IQQINIVG
-68 ADFNVQCDLLGD
+68 NHAFST
-80 ELTHLTVL
+80 EE
-88 AANNT
+88 
-93 GYQNLTL
+93 
-100 LISKAYQRGYGAAGP
+100 LISHFQLRDEVSWWNVVGDRKYQKQKLAG
-115 IIDRDWLIELNEGLI
+115 D
-130 LLSGGRM
+130 
-137 GDVGR
+137 
-142 SLLRGNSALVDE
+142 
-154 CVAFYEEHFPDR
+154 
-166 YFLELIRTGRPDEES
+166 LET
-181 YLHAAVELA
+181 
-190 EARGL
+190 
-195 PVVATNDV
+195 
-203 RFIDSS
+203 
-209 DFDAHE
+209 
-215 IRVAIHDGFTL
+215 
-226 DDPKRP
+226 
-232 RNYSPQQY
+232 
-240 MRSEEEMC
+240 
-248 ELFADI
+248 
-254 PEALANT
+254 
-261 VEIAKRCNVTVRLGE
+261 
-276 YFLPQFPTGD
+276 
-286 MSLSLIH
+286 
-293 ILRSY
+293 LRSY

-311 TQVSLTPDKKGIYVT
+311 TQVSLTPDKKGIYIT
-326 VNITEGDQYKLSGVE
+326 VNITEGDQYKLSGVQ

-346 AGHSAEIEQL
+346 AGHSAEIENL

-390 VQSMPE
+390 VQSQPE

-427 TSKDAVLRREM
+427 TSKDSVLRREM

-516 NWLGTGYAVGINGT
+516 NWLGTGYSVGINGT
-530 KNDYQTYAELSV
+530 KNDYQTYSELSV

-557 LFYNDFQADDAD
+557 IFYNDFEADDAD

-587 INEYNSL
+587 INEYNTL
-594 RAGLGYVHNSLSNM
+594 RAGLGYVHNKLSNM
-608 QPQVAMW
+608 QPQIAMD
-615 RYLYSMGEH
+615 RYLESMGD
-624 PSTSD
+624 PDASD
-629 QDNSFKTDDFTFNYG
+629 FAADDFTFNYG

-670 PGSDNEYYKVTL
+670 PGSDNEYYKVSL
-682 DTATYVPIDDD
+682 DTATYVPIDND

-736 IGPKAVYFPHQ
+736 IGPKAVYKNGAHT
-747 ASNYDPDY
+747 SWDDND
-755 DYECATQ
+755 DYEDCTQ
-762 DGAKDLCKSDDAVG
+762 ESGCKSDDAVG

-792 FISDK
+792 FISEK

-812 VWDTNWDSSQYSG
+812 VWDTNWDPSSAPSDV
-825 YPDYSDP
+825 PDYSDP
-832 SNIRMSAGIALQW
+832 GNIRMSAGIALQW

>member
-1 MSEPRFVHLRVH
+1 MAMKKLLIASLLFSSATVYGAEGFVVKDIHFEGLQRVAV
-13 SDYSMIDGLAK
+13 G
-24 TAPLVK
+24 
-30 KAAALGMPAL
+30 AALLSMPVRTGDTVNDEDISNTIRAL
-40 AITDF
+40 FATGNFEDVRVLRDGDTLLVQVKERPTIASITFSGNKSVKDDMLKQNLEASGVRVGESLDRTTLADIEKGLEDF
-45 TNLCGLVK
+45 YYSVGKYSASVKAVVTPLPRNRVDLKLVFQEGVSAK
-53 FYGAG
+53 
-58 HGAGIKPIVG
+58 IQQINIVG
-68 ADFNVQCDLLGD
+68 NHAFSTD
-80 ELTHLTVL
+80 ELISHFQLRDEVPWWNVVGDRKYQKQKL
-88 AANNT
+88 A
-93 GYQNLTL
+93 
-100 LISKAYQRGYGAAGP
+100 
-115 IIDRDWLIELNEGLI
+115 
-130 LLSGGRM
+130 
-137 GDVGR
+137 GD
-142 SLLRGNSALVDE
+142 
-154 CVAFYEEHFPDR
+154 
-166 YFLELIRTGRPDEES
+166 LET
-181 YLHAAVELA
+181 
-190 EARGL
+190 
-195 PVVATNDV
+195 
-203 RFIDSS
+203 
-209 DFDAHE
+209 
-215 IRVAIHDGFTL
+215 
-226 DDPKRP
+226 
-232 RNYSPQQY
+232 
-240 MRSEEEMC
+240 
-248 ELFADI
+248 
-254 PEALANT
+254 
-261 VEIAKRCNVTVRLGE
+261 
-276 YFLPQFPTGD
+276 
-286 MSLSLIH
+286 
-293 ILRSY
+293 LRSY

-311 TQVSLTPDKKGIYVT
+311 TQVSLTPDKKGIYIT
-326 VNITEGDQYKLSGVE
+326 VNITEGEQYKLSGVQ

-346 AGHSAEIEQL
+346 AGHSAEIETL

-390 VQSMPE
+390 VQSQPE

-427 TSKDAVLRREM
+427 TSKDSVLRREM

-448 DLVDQGKERLNRLGF
+448 DLVDQGKERLNRLGY

-475 GSPDQVD
+475 GRPDQVD

-492 GSFNFGIGY
+492 GSFNFGVGY

-516 NWLGTGYAVGINGT
+516 NWLGTGYSVGINGT
-530 KNDYQTYAELSV
+530 KNDYQTYTELSV

-557 LFYNDFQADDAD
+557 VFYNDFEADDAD

-575 KSYGTD
+575 ISYGTD

-587 INEYNSL
+587 VNEYNTL
-594 RAGLGYVHNSLSNM
+594 RAGLGYVHNKLSNM
-608 QPQVAMW
+608 QPQVAMD
-615 RYLYSMGEH
+615 RYLESMGE
-624 PSTSD
+624 TNT
-629 QDNSFKTDDFTFNYG
+629 NSFAADDFTFNYG

-652 GYFPTDGSRVNL
+652 GYFPTEGTRVNL
-664 TGKVTI
+664 NGKVTI
-670 PGSDNEYYKVTL
+670 PGSDNEYYKATL

-693 HKWVVLGRTRWG
+693 HKWVVLGRTKVG
-705 YGDGLGGK
+705 YGDGIGSK
-713 EMPFYENFYAG
+713 ELPFYENFYAG

-736 IGPKAVYFPHQ
+736 IGPKAVYKPG
-747 ASNYDPDY
+747 AYAGDTDS
-755 DYECATQ
+755 YEECTNK
-762 DGAKDLCKSDDAVG
+762 DGSYCKSDDAVG

-812 VWDTNWDSSQYSG
+812 VWDTNWQDSDQTRAIG
-825 YPDYSDP
+825 VPDYGDP